1 MPACCVQV
9 ALANNET
16 ETQIEDK
23 LAGLC
28 DSLSFL
34 GSSQA
39 VVDCDK
45 ISQLPDISFT
55 IAGKEFGL
63 TPEQYILQVGLKQQ
77 TSLFGT
83 SAFVTNAC
91 ALMLTHD
98 TLGERV
104 FKQDSVCLPRG
115 MS

>member
-1 MPACCVQV
+1 MLHPPQSTPHHAAPKVCMCLQV

-16 ETQIEDK
+16 ESQIEDK

-45 ISQLPDISFT
+45 LSELPDISFT

-63 TPEQYILQVGLKQQ
+63 TPEQYILKVSWQGLFD
-77 TSLFGT
+77 FGL
-83 SAFVTNAC
+83 SGG
-91 ALMLTHD
+91 L
-98 TLGERV
+98 RY
-104 FKQDSVCLPRG
+104 
-115 MS
+115 

>member
-1 MPACCVQV
+1 MSTSQNGRQTMPACCVQV

-63 TPEQYILQVGLKQQ
+63 TPEQYILKVG
-77 TSLFGT
+77 S
-83 SAFVTNAC
+83 SATNFSMQETC
-91 ALMLTHD
+91 A
-98 TLGERV
+98 
-104 FKQDSVCLPRG
+104 QCNVCLRSH
-115 MS
+115 MNVNKDSSL

>member
-1 MPACCVQV
+1 MCIYVSVCLQV

-45 ISQLPDISFT
+45 LSELPDVSFT

-63 TPEQYILQVGLKQQ
+63 TPEQYILKVHQLSPPV
-77 TSLFGT
+77 
-83 SAFVTNAC
+83 
-91 ALMLTHD
+91 
-98 TLGERV
+98 
-104 FKQDSVCLPRG
+104 
-115 MS
+115 